1 MRSILRSAALAVP
14 ALLMA
19 PALALAHH
27 PTGGETPDTV
37 WHGFLSGV
45 GHPIIG
51 LDHLAFV
58 VAIGLIA
65 ATLLP
70 QGRNRAL
77 LTPISFLVAAMIG
90 CALHLVTHH
99 LPLLFS
105 EIMVVLSVF
114 VVGGLLLARRSLPAA
129 PFLGGIAVAG
139 LFHGI
144 AYGETIIGAE
154 MGPVLAYLVGFTV
167 TQYAIALAAFA
178 AARWLMITRSVA
190 VPLAMRTAGAV
201 MLAVGALSGIGLALV

>member
-1 MRSILRSAALAVP
+1 MLSSLRTAVP
-14 ALLMA
+14 AAFALLLT

-27 PTGGETPDTV
+27 PTGGEVPETV

-51 LDHLAFV
+51 LDHFAFV

-70 QGRNRAL
+70 EGRNRAL
-77 LTPISFLVAAMIG
+77 LTPISFLVAAMVG
-90 CALHLVTHH
+90 CALHLVSSN
-99 LPLLFS
+99 LPLLLA
-105 EIMVVLSVF
+105 EVLVVASVL
-114 VVGGLLLARRSLPAA
+114 VVGGLLLARRDMAAA
-129 PFLGGIAVAG
+129 PFVGGIAVAG
-139 LFHGI
+139 LFHGM

-154 MGPVLAYLVGFTV
+154 MGPVLAYLFGFTV

-178 AARWLMITRSVA
+178 AARWVMGTRPLA
-190 VPLAMRTAGAV
+190 VPMAMRTAGALV
-201 MLAVGALSGIGLALV
+201 LAVGVLGGVGLALA